1 MMEREEESVI
11 LRRKVV
17 GDRNGNKRLSWSISD
32 LSALP
37 IVKTNSIVKPKYHRV
52 RNASISSCS
61 LSSASS
67 NFSLRS
73 NGSFRRKARIPVTGF
88 TERAFLANEVKMRSD
103 AEIIVNE
110 DLEYLA
116 KVDNEDND
124 PDNRDAEK
132 DTPAERDLNHQTNK
146 QETMKNCSKELVTK
160 DPDEKAA
167 LFVEQVKET
176 ISPVEARERMMSVS
190 SVASRDSM
198 SSVSSFS
205 SSFVIDRIFHWR
217 KSSTK
222 SMKSPDAE
230 SRKSGHFNRLS
241 EPWIRK
247 VTKDNSIDQD
257 EQIDN
262 IAARSLAGYNSVN
275 EGSKFYSPSSNS
287 LPEKPVKFHIK
298 QLELLLAGHISP
310 PSHIDPSSVQI
321 RLDSLRVLES
331 LNNINCNNKI
341 SSDNVYDVPRCL

>member
-1 MMEREEESVI
+1 MREREEESVI

-124 PDNRDAEK
+124 SDNRDAEK
-132 DTPAERDLNHQTNK
+132 DTPAERDLNHQINK
-146 QETMKNCSKELVTK
+146 HETMKNCSKELVKK
-160 DPDEKAA
+160 DADE
-167 LFVEQVKET
+167 T
-176 ISPVEARERMMSVS
+176 
-190 SVASRDSM
+190 
-198 SSVSSFS
+198 
-205 SSFVIDRIFHWR
+205 R
-217 KSSTK
+217 KRKVFRRHGCQECAELCTK
-222 SMKSPDAE
+222 SKKFRFHYVDVHSFDVV
-230 SRKSGHFNRLS
+230 RGLS
-241 EPWIRK
+241 IGGK
-247 VTKDNSIDQD
+247 
-257 EQIDN
+257 
-262 IAARSLAGYNSVN
+262 G
-275 EGSKFYSPSSNS
+275 KFVQFMS
-287 LPEKPVKFHIK
+287 H
-298 QLELLLAGHISP
+298 ELLLEKKEALKNQFDIQIPPPEFTKEEFDSCNIEEIISNCLLTDL
-310 PSHIDPSSVQI
+310 STKVKQI
-321 RLDSLRVLES
+321 GKRSDNFVCLSCKYQFKSINQHKEHYIKYHRMKFKCPKE
-331 LNNINCNNKI
+331 NCNHNKNQDI
-341 SSDNVYDVPRCL
+341 SLIDFVKHLYFHA